1 MKISAKTDYACR
13 ALIEL
18 SLHWPKTAPM
28 GITAIAASQNIP
40 IKYLPHIL
48 IQLKSMGMVE
58 SIRGQHGGYLLVKAP
73 KEIKLSE
80 VVQGFSTVQLFSTSK
95 SSKSKHKNVLQEIW
109 QEAQGA
115 VFGFMDNITFE
126 DIISRQRNFVKVPMY
141 TI

>member
-18 SLHWPKTAPM
+18 SLHWPKSDPK
-28 GITAIAASQNIP
+28 GITAIADNQNIP

-48 IQLKSMGMVE
+48 IQLKSMGIVE
-58 SIRGQHGGYLLVKAP
+58 SVRGQHGGYLLVKAP
-73 KEIKLSE
+73 KEIRLSE
-80 VVQGFSTVQLFSTSK
+80 IVQGFSTVKIFSTPK
-95 SSKSKHKNVLQEIW
+95 SSKLKYKNVLQEIW

-115 VFGFMDNITFE
+115 VFSFMDNITFE
-126 DIISRQRNFVKVPMY
+126 DLISRQRSFVKVPMY